1 MSSVKGVI
9 FAESVLLLSAAP
21 NANDSAFQEFCMVP
35 AFRLISVKSASV
47 SDNSSMLYINK
58 LEELPMTIGKLN
70 KKAAG
75 NNAVIVGF
83 VTKPSHEDFAKR
95 GSFPMNPT
103 PNGLI
108 FVLLSFETPLSSQ
121 LQVVGVVLHKAT
133 DEILS
138 MNWEAIQ
145 NLLTESHTP
154 QACRSCKG
162 SEFGFFAES
171 WYYLD
176 RKVVILGVAVGL
188 FFIGFGRLV
197 WEVHWCSKNCPSQGL
212 RSGQDSL
219 GNDKVGSDLN
229 SVGACSWGFTVYGVG
244 FRRGAALPML
254 KILKCLRAG
263 FFFGVI
269 TQSGYKGWADKEK
282 QLLLWFFKWWA
293 FCNGLAP
300 LLGHCCRLSKA
311 DFSWV
316 GCPLSA
322 QLF

>member
-1 MSSVKGVI
+1 MQTTRRFGCDQ
-9 FAESVLLLSAAP
+9 EP
-21 NANDSAFQEFCMVP
+21 NLCVEFCMVP

-121 LQVVGVVLHKAT
+121 LQVVDVVLHKAT

-176 RKVVILGVAVGL
+176 RKVVILGVA
-188 FFIGFGRLV
+188 
-197 WEVHWCSKNCPSQGL
+197 GL

-244 FRRGAALPML
+244 FLRCSYFAVIALAKITLPSFVFAW
-254 KILKCLRAG
+254 KILWAVLPSVCLLCAGRAICLLAEDG
-263 FFFGVI
+263 YGAGLDLFIWEGNCNFGCF
-269 TQSGYKGWADKEK
+269 
-282 QLLLWFFKWWA
+282 L
-293 FCNGLAP
+293 
-300 LLGHCCRLSKA
+300 
-311 DFSWV
+311 
-316 GCPLSA
+316 
-322 QLF
+322 